1 MSSTAHKIVKKANL
15 QPVLDNFFRDI
26 RVVEVI
32 AALDIPTIKINGTEQ
47 RPRANIYFRKY
58 TNKTPFRIDSL
69 TKEVDTIFWIFDTF
83 CVVEINA
90 SNDSSKQ
97 FVVLKHI
104 NKEADKSLTLLTER
118 VLPHKFQLLKEAIL
132 EMKEPFENMVFEEAV
147 NSLDKYKP
155 TMTSKSFKERCISAN
170 PALR

>member
-1 MSSTAHKIVKKANL
+1 MNPTAHKIAKKSDV
-15 QPVLDNFFRDI
+15 QTILDDFFRDI

-32 AALDIPTIKINGTEQ
+32 AALDIPTIKIDGTEQ

-58 TNKTPFRIDSL
+58 TNTTPFRIDSF

-90 SNDSSKQ
+90 SDDFSKQ

-104 NKEADKSLTLLTER
+104 NKETDDSLNLLTDR
-118 VLPHKFQLLKEAIL
+118 ALSYKFVSLKETIL
-132 EMKEPFENMVFEEAV
+132 EKKEPFENMVFEEAV
-147 NSLDKYKP
+147 NSLDKHEP
-155 TMTSKSFKERCISAN
+155 TLQSRLLKQSCVSADL
-170 PALR
+170 ALR